1 MRQKNILIAYFSH
14 KGENYSNGSI
24 VKLEKGNTER
34 AAEILAKVTGGD
46 LFEIRREKKY
56 PFSYKECVSESR
68 RELQENARPKLAEDI
83 DITGYDEI
91 YLGFPN
97 WCGTMPMPVWTF
109 LENHD
114 FTGKRVFPFCTNEGS
129 GMGKSEADLI
139 RLLPG
144 IEAEKGLPIHGSS
157 VDTSEEEIKAWVMG
171 HE

>member
-56 PFSYKECVSESR
+56 PFSYKECVSESI

-109 LENHD
+109 WK
-114 FTGKRVFPFCTNEGS
+114 TT
-129 GMGKSEADLI
+129 I
-139 RLLPG
+139 LP
-144 IEAEKGLPIHGSS
+144 EKGCSLS
-157 VDTSEEEIKAWVMG
+157 VRMKAAGWERVKQI
-171 HE
+171 